1 MISEK
6 ANALCILNILHEYSD
21 EEHIMQMKDIIDRM
35 NKDYGLNPDRRTIY
49 GALALLLDMRYDI
62 SVYEENGK
70 GYFLRSRELE
80 RSEVLLLTDAI
91 YSFPFITAGQT
102 NDLVSK
108 IQKQL
113 SVHQRKKYKHLT
125 IAKTEKKGDNKQV
138 FLNIELLDEAISEKK
153 KVRFGYY
160 SYNIRKEMELRR
172 AEPYI
177 VNPFRMVYMN
187 DHYYLLCKTTG
198 KDGVSFYRI
207 DRMKDISIL
216 DDFRD
221 EKIPDEEEIK
231 NVVYAFTGKA
241 EQIKM
246 RCDREILNDVI
257 DKFGKDI
264 FLQHEGDKEILVTF
278 KAPPKGVKFWALQYL
293 PYVEVLEPV
302 WLRNEVIESIGANR
316 YSV

>member
-21 EEHIMQMKDIIDRM
+21 EDHIMQMKDIIERM

-49 GALALLLDMRYDI
+49 GALALLLDMGYDI

-70 GYFLRSRELE
+70 GYYLRSRELE
-80 RSEVLLLTDAI
+80 QSEVLLLTDAI
-91 YSFPFITAGQT
+91 YAFPFITAGQT
-102 NDLVSK
+102 NDLISK

-125 IAKTEKKGDNKQV
+125 VAKTEKKGDNKQV
-138 FLNIELLDEAISEKK
+138 FLNIELLDEAISDKK

-160 SYNIRKEMELRR
+160 SYNIRKEMELR
-172 AEPYI
+172 
-177 VNPFRMVYMN
+177 N
-187 DHYYLLCKTTG
+187 D
-198 KDGVSFYRI
+198 FI
-207 DRMKDISIL
+207 
-216 DDFRD
+216 D
-221 EKIPDEEEIK
+221 EKMPDEEEIK
-231 NVVYAFTGKA
+231 NVVYAFTGKP

-264 FLQHEGDKEILVTF
+264 FLQHEGDKDILVTF

-293 PYVEVLEPV
+293 PRVEVLEPM